1 MKEQMKAQKGNL
13 VINENLMSV
22 DRSETEQLLSQ
33 VEKSVTDQD
42 HEKILVPFHGLAGA
56 GKTFIAREV
65 CRRLKENETYENLFS
80 AYVDLSDCADE
91 VTVYYKIA
99 LQEKEFFEHIP
110 EVNTTGRKEA
120 VKQFLTIY
128 GWIYGSEI
136 SPAPEP
142 STDKI
147 REVAEI
153 LKEKINDFISGNS
166 EDLQGSSTFDMGS
179 LSAVYDI
186 LCNVADKIP
195 YVKLIS
201 AIAQIKV
208 QHDKAIYMK
217 QLMEEVAEAFSVH
230 KTREILLRNLLVY
243 ALTGKD
249 VGSGKP
255 QYDRI
260 RSVIILDNF
269 QLTQSND
276 LGRDHTWLSEPGGLI
291 SMLDAVWV
299 IIGRNEIRPHFEG
312 IFAENGYICEEIVL
326 GGLSKEKAEQYV
338 RNNCKKWDGAGDEDY
353 DAIVDRIL
361 EVCGFKE
368 KVLCKKEEIL
378 QAEGEKKETFEF
390 REEVKYLPYL
400 LRLLVL
406 YYQKLLADPTCTITR
421 EAFAK
426 LKSREEF
433 FGYYFY
439 KDLSDLMINAFQI
452 LSCIMVWD
460 PVWIGMVRERF
471 DNHLLNAKNVLFHT
485 APMEELGDGRFKLHE
500 AVKDGLYN
508 STQNYIKQDVLEY
521 LFECFIQ
528 IYSSDRTKDN
538 LQIWYEA
545 ERMNTFMEVVAAYL
559 QEIGEE
565 GKSKIKKLQPVMKKL
580 QKYHHTRETVNDSFI
595 RVYTKYIDT
604 WKGIWGIPFVEL
616 GDYSFRNAINL
627 EKYECEIDTL
637 FQDATLDQNIWEKMW
652 KEIPG
657 YMEACMDLADLYTD
671 NSQTDVAYQIEG
683 LCLTFW
689 QKMKDFY
696 AETDTLKHYR
706 CRQQTVKAYNAF
718 AYDLSAEHAYER
730 AFMYGSEG
738 IKEMNSLAEELIAK
752 CEDLTDHE
760 KDILKIILDPE
771 NSEKFWV
778 NDQME
783 ISADLF
789 QSMVALYKKIIV
801 YDSKEDTVMKILV
814 DLLNNYSQLRGNYF
828 WYVLNME
835 ERPDNLTDEEG
846 VLFGVRTYWMRKA
859 LAQAH
864 QELMFDTS
872 SQDKKELNRARR
884 NMETSHHNICVYLYK
899 TGRIQEA
906 CLLEHEVLE
915 DSKNLLPHNENAEQ
929 MQKKLEDIL
938 KNDESDNVLCRYL
951 CNQQAL
957 TEESRRELCNIPAQ
971 MMEQMQFM
979 GDYYLHMK
987 HYTSAFRYLSKVML
1001 WRSIQNKATDSK
1013 LLDTTIRLFVTSF
1026 ALGQEVFKQVKLH
1039 VENLVKRQE
1048 GLDNL
1053 SQPAEKER
1061 QIITSKGVRDK
1072 LDCLGK
1078 LLRICEEEYMDQ
1090 AGRNDMIERMLDIVD
1105 GKESGGE
1112 L

>member
-1 MKEQMKAQKGNL
+1 MKTQKGSL
-13 VINENLMSV
+13 VVNENLISV

-33 VEKSVTDQD
+33 VEASVADQD

-65 CRRLKENETYENLFS
+65 CRRLKENKTYENLFS

-99 LQEKEFFEHIP
+99 LQEKAFLERMPAID
-110 EVNTTGRKEA
+110 TARMKEA

-136 SPAPEP
+136 TPAPEP
-142 STDKI
+142 SLDKI
-147 REVAEI
+147 REAAGI
-153 LKEKINDFISGNS
+153 LKEEIDKHILKKA
-166 EDLQGSSTFDMGS
+166 EDSQGSSKFDMGS

-186 LCNVADKIP
+186 LCKVADKIP

-201 AIAQIKV
+201 AIAQVKV
-208 QHDKAIYMK
+208 QYDKAIYMK
-217 QLMEEVAEAFSVH
+217 HLMEEVAEAFSVH

-249 VGSGKP
+249 VGSGVQQEHKI
-255 QYDRI
+255 Y
-260 RSVIILDNF
+260 SVIILDNF

-326 GGLSKEKAEQYV
+326 GGLNKEKAEQYV
-338 RNNCKKWDGAGDEDY
+338 RNNCKKWDGAEDEDY

-361 EVCGFKE
+361 EVCGFR
-368 KVLCKKEEIL
+368 
-378 QAEGEKKETFEF
+378 ETVQCQ

-460 PVWIGMVRERF
+460 PVWIGIVRERF

-565 GKSKIKKLQPVMKKL
+565 GKSKIKELQPVMKKL
-580 QKYHHTRETVNDSFI
+580 QEYHHTRENVNDSFI

-616 GDYSFRNAINL
+616 GDYSFGNVINF
-627 EKYECEIDTL
+627 EEYRDEIDML
-637 FQDATLDQNIWEKMW
+637 FQNTTLDHDIWEKMW
-652 KEIPG
+652 EEIPD

-696 AETDTLKHYR
+696 AGTDTLKHYK
-706 CRQQTVKAYNAF
+706 CRQRTVKAYNAF
-718 AYDLSAEHAYER
+718 AYDLSAEHAYEH
-730 AFMYGSEG
+730 AFMYGSKG
-738 IKEMNSLAEELIAK
+738 MQEMKSLAEELIAE

-760 KDILKIILDPE
+760 KDILKIILAPE

-814 DLLNNYSQLRGNYF
+814 DLLKNYLQLRGNYF
-828 WYVLNME
+828 WYVLNMK
-835 ERPDNLTDEEG
+835 ERPDHLTDEEG

-864 QELMFDTS
+864 QELLSDTS

-906 CLLEHEVLE
+906 CLLEHEVIE
-915 DSKNLLPHNENAEQ
+915 DSKNLLPHNKNAEQ

-938 KNDESDNVLCRYL
+938 KNDESDNVLFRYL

-957 TEESRRELCNIPAQ
+957 TEESRRELCNMPPQ
-971 MMEQMQFM
+971 MMEQLQFM

-1001 WRSIQNKATDSK
+1001 WRGIQNKATDSK

-1026 ALGQEVFKQVKLH
+1026 ALGQEVFEQVKLH
-1039 VENLVKRQE
+1039 VENLLKRQE
-1048 GLDNL
+1048 GLENL
-1053 SQPAEKER
+1053 SQPAAKEG
-1061 QIITSKGVRDK
+1061 QIITSKGIRDK

-1105 GKESGGE
+1105 GKESGGNE
-1112 L
+1112 EGTALSFN